1 MEYGMYIRYYT
12 HIPLDT
18 LTLAHAYTQ
27 LTRSFTLGS
36 AICVLF
42 FFLFL
47 IFGCWFVWR
56 SVLRKAFIFCALCI
70 CWHICFPHFYGIFF
84 LLLQIIIIGF
94 VVCACA
100 AFSRSFLAPVLLLD
114 FVFLALI
121 SIKHITT
128 EFTLEKTS
136 LSVSVTAC
144 FCMRRFILLLSTIS
158 SLALSHTHF
167 PSVYPCVCALFCF
180 CNQNYLTKNK

>member
-1 MEYGMYIRYYT
+1 MYIRYYT

-27 LTRSFTLGS
+27 LTRSFTLDS
-36 AICVLF
+36 VICVLF

-158 SLALSHTHF
+158 SLALSLSLSLSF
-167 PSVYPCVCALFCF
+167 CLSMCLCFVLFLQSKLP
-180 CNQNYLTKNK
+180 NQK